1 MGLAGKIL
9 AVFNVLAAIGFLTVA
24 VMDYGKQRAWA
35 TLIFQEELLRVGLPV
50 TDQDLDEN
58 GEVIA
63 KKVGTY
69 TQQQLGTSQ
78 PPVTTQVAE
87 VQQRQ
92 SALQSAITGAGTER
106 EQKEKLATILLPLA
120 TSFGEREAL
129 KQRIAK
135 ESIDEL
141 MGDGG
146 PFKSAFREAL
156 EAKTLPTMKDPNGSD
171 TPRNIDDELR
181 RQAIAH
187 LLFNLGDKAQDYNQR
202 LQGIIGLEAF
212 LKEVA
217 SQLIVNKRLL
227 DSYETAIHN
236 ESLPFEV
243 KHRDLMADLIASAGH
258 LQEQID
264 ALQKQETSRD
274 THRTLVG
281 KRKEDLAILQAKLD
295 VAQKHLNVTLARQK
309 ELEVALDKANSEAA
323 AMTEANKSLEKQI
336 RSREIG
342 R

>member
-9 AVFNVLAAIGFLTVA
+9 AVLNVLAAIGFVTVA
-24 VMDYGKQRAWA
+24 AMDYGKQRAWA
-35 TLIFQEELLRVGLPV
+35 TLIFQEELLRLGLPITGKDV
-50 TDQDLDEN
+50 DEN

-63 KKVGTY
+63 DKVGAY
-69 TQQQLGTSQ
+69 SLQQIGASS

-87 VQQRQ
+87 VLQRQ
-92 SALQSAITGAGTER
+92 SALQSAITGAGGER
-106 EQKEKLATILLPLA
+106 EQKEKLAAVLLPLA

-129 KQRIAK
+129 KQRIGK

-141 MGDGG
+141 MGENG
-146 PFKSAFREAL
+146 PFKAAFREAL
-156 EAKTLPTMKDPNGSD
+156 EAKTVPTMKDPNGSD
-171 TPRNIDDELR
+171 APRPIDDELR

-187 LLFNLGDKAQDYNQR
+187 LLFNLGEKAPDYNQR

-227 DSYETAIHN
+227 DSYEAAIHA

-264 ALQKQETSRD
+264 ALQKQEISRD
-274 THRTLVG
+274 THRALVG
-281 KRKEDLAILQAKLD
+281 KRKEDLAILQGKID
-295 VAQKHLNVTLARQK
+295 VAQKRLDVTLARQK
-309 ELEVALDKANSEAA
+309 ELEVALEKANAEAA

-336 RSREIG
+336 RSRELG